1 MTDDVNG
8 LVIQGP
14 DGSIYAIPEHVLTN
28 FKVEGDD
35 AGSAPQAFESDE
47 VSGFDFG
54 STLTVQSA
62 TFQPI
67 RAFSGPLNSWGLRA
81 NLGEE
86 PTEPDEMTR
95 ESFRR

>member
-1 MTDDVNG
+1 MTDELNG

-14 DGSIYAIPEHVLTN
+14 DGAIYAIPDQVLER

-35 AGSAPQAFESDE
+35 AGAAPQAFESDE

-54 STLTVQSA
+54 STLTLQSA

-67 RAFSGPLNSWGLRA
+67 RAFSGPISSWGVRA
-81 NLGEE
+81 DLGEE
-86 PTEPDEMTR
+86 PTEPMSPTR
-95 ESFRR
+95 EFFRR